1 MIDAIIVGGGLSALA
16 MSKELEARGLSYRV
30 FDDGLQR
37 SSMVAGG
44 VYNPVILKRFTLAWK
59 AGEQM
64 RTSLSLY
71 RSLEREWGVPLDM
84 RVPVLR
90 RLHSAEEQNGWF
102 EAMDKPGL
110 GEFMSGTLEHRK
122 VEGIQAP
129 YGYGR
134 VRESGWI
141 DTAVLLT
148 TWKAKL
154 KEKNLLHSL
163 TFDYN
168 TLKIHEE
175 KVVYEKVEARR
186 VIFCEGYALKMNPYF
201 SWLPL
206 TGTKGELLI
215 IYCDGLHLDFI
226 LKSSVF
232 MIPLGNDLY
241 KVGATYAWQDKTQLP
256 TAEGKSELLAKLDI
270 FLKRPYEVKEHLAG
284 IRPTVADR
292 RPLVG
297 DHPQFRR
304 VSVINGLGSR
314 GVLVAPYAAGA
325 LARYLYDKEDLD
337 PVINI
342 YRFTKRYQN
351 AVKEGTTF

>member
-1 MIDAIIVGGGLSALA
+1 MA
-16 MSKELEARGLSYRV
+16 MSRELEERGLSYHV
-30 FDDGLQR
+30 FDDSQQK

-64 RTSLSLY
+64 RSSLSLY
-71 RSLEREWGVPLDM
+71 RTLEKEWGETFDL

-90 RLHSAEEQNGWF
+90 RFHSVEEQNGWF

-110 GEFMSGTLEHRK
+110 KDFMSEALEYRK
-122 VEGIQAP
+122 IEGIEALH
-129 YGYGR
+129 GYGR
-134 VRESGWI
+134 VIESGWI
-141 DTAVLLT
+141 DTATLLKS
-148 TWKAKL
+148 WKNRL
-154 KEKNLLHSL
+154 KGANLLHEE

-168 TLKIHEE
+168 ALEIHED
-175 KVVYEKVEARR
+175 KVVYDGVEAGRI
-186 VIFCEGYALKMNPYF
+186 IFCEGYALTKNPYF

-206 TGTKGELLI
+206 LGTKGELLI
-215 IYCDGLHLDFI
+215 IYCKGLQLDFI
-226 LKSSVF
+226 LKSAVF
-232 MIPLGNDLY
+232 LIPLGNDLY

-256 TAEGKSELLAKLDI
+256 TAEGKRELLNKLDV

-297 DHPQFRR
+297 IHPQFKR
-304 VSVINGLGSR
+304 VSIVNGLGSR
-314 GVLVAPYAAGA
+314 GVLVAPYAAGS
-325 LARYLYDKEDLD
+325 LARFLYDKEDLD

-342 YRFTKRYQN
+342 HRFSKRYQK